1 MEVEGGGEAMQGEKE
16 KESRRESGYGLYGDR
31 VYAKD
36 LREEKEAEKT
46 VTITAET
53 EEEFERVVVRF
64 SLSKTL
70 NASFALSVKP
80 FWMTDQT
87 ALY

>member
-1 MEVEGGGEAMQGEKE
+1 MENGGGGRGG
-16 KESRRESGYGLYGDR
+16 SDLGRERERISKRIGIGLYGDR

-80 FWMTDQT
+80 FWMTD
-87 ALY
+87 